1 MFLITIYLS
10 YFYKIRKSGEINQI
24 IQINKMSAFE
34 KMASAFKSKEFD
46 AISSSLLSSESSPS
60 IFTFTQNKKSYSY
73 DVTFVK
79 TFSGGKSG
87 DNVLLV
93 KIDEHEYVLKIFN
106 KTKKRDKLISQIKE
120 VSEHLDTNELFK
132 RDGKKGYMPCPIMY
146 CYGYLSISGI
156 SDVSLYMIIE
166 YVKGVELYSVLEQ
179 YCSKNPEI
187 SEISE
192 ISEMSEKRVDILTII
207 LELFYFI
214 GTIMMNGKTHCD
226 LHPRNILITPC
237 LKPCPLDFSSFTSL
251 SVKLPIKNYTIK
263 VIDFGLAEGRG
274 IPCSKIRETTQAL
287 NTLRIH
293 CTSSSSY
300 MALILGEINLGS
312 GNADLNFFCQILRI
326 CASFDERVAKIGIEK
341 IDDISKEFDKLEMF
355 DKKALKSILSRI
367 LKILMSIETEKE
379 VSKFSKK
386 RSKSATKKSKRKTK
400 KRYV

>member
-1 MFLITIYLS
+1 
-10 YFYKIRKSGEINQI
+10 
-24 IQINKMSAFE
+24 MSAFE
-34 KMASAFKSKEFD
+34 KMSSAFKSKEFD

-166 YVKGVELYSVLEQ
+166 YVKGVELYAVLEQ

-187 SEISE
+187 
-192 ISEMSEKRVDILTII
+192 SEKRVDILTII

-237 LKPCPLDFSSFTSL
+237 LKPCTLDFSSFTSL

-326 CASFDERVAKIGIEK
+326 CASFDERVAKIGI
-341 IDDISKEFDKLEMF
+341 
-355 DKKALKSILSRI
+355 
-367 LKILMSIETEKE
+367 
-379 VSKFSKK
+379 
-386 RSKSATKKSKRKTK
+386 
-400 KRYV
+400 

>member
-1 MFLITIYLS
+1 
-10 YFYKIRKSGEINQI
+10 
-24 IQINKMSAFE
+24 MSAFE
-34 KMASAFKSKEFD
+34 KMTSAFKSKEFD

-179 YCSKNPEI
+179 YCSKNHEI
-187 SEISE
+187 SEI
-192 ISEMSEKRVDILTII
+192 SEKRVDILTII

-237 LKPCPLDFSSFTSL
+237 LKPYTLDFSSFTSL

-326 CASFDERVAKIGIEK
+326 CASFDEGVAKIGIENIEK

-355 DKKALKSILSRI
+355 DKKAVKSILSRI
-367 LKILMSIETEKE
+367 LKILMSVEVDKD
-379 VSKFSKK
+379 VSKFRKK
-386 RSKSATKKSKRKTK
+386 RSKSGTKKSKRKTK
-400 KRYV
+400 